1 MLAINRVVENN
12 GDFIG
17 AFRENV
23 IRVIGKYSTK
33 NIHTKYDDKIEF
45 LQEKM
50 LSLIEENAKQGAV
63 AEDFDGEYKRISE
76 EINELKEAKLRLVQ
90 EKKQTNRYKEKLTEL
105 DTTLKTLQPQVREFD
120 EELVRRLIKTIKV
133 NKGERLEIQFGSGIV
148 MEQVVNYYN

>member
-1 MLAINRVVENN
+1 MEN
-12 GDFIG
+12 
-17 AFRENV
+17 
-23 IRVIGKYSTK
+23 TQQ